1 MSTRSPS
8 DWKDKYLTAL
18 EIEERRKKQSQQ
30 TMTLLSRAII
40 RISLVA
46 DGVDNRLDQQLT
58 GLRKMLSTGAIP
70 GSKLK
75 MLVDALEGHVK
86 RLDRVKLERSEA
98 TQTAFKS
105 LSGQLK
111 ALKPGADLKKQL
123 DQFEKPLKKRSAQL
137 QEYSALVSEY
147 AQLQGKVLAAVDQ
160 PVLSKPFWHRWEPDT
175 VKAEPGGEEL
185 EVVIAEVVDE
195 SLGEY
200 KAPRE
205 RSQPQLIDE
214 SGAGLDLSDDVVA
227 PRIKKDPEQFAEE
240 PTYSRLNQHIRE
252 VLSELLDGIDPPSLA
267 QENYRSARKQIED
280 GLPWYELI
288 PTLEDISLV
297 VVTAFDSRQGEF
309 EAYLGKLNERLTE
322 AFDDI
327 GKSKKVLAEGVVAGR
342 LFDSSLRESMSGMR
356 LSVDGATELDQL
368 KTQVSSRLDQVV
380 STMDRH
386 KLAEQQREQA
396 LTEQLNTLVERVKR
410 MEQESEIAE
419 HRIEEQRQRA
429 LRDVLT
435 QLPNREAYELRLHQE
450 FERWKRYERPLAL
463 VVCDIDFFKRI
474 NDGYGHQAGDKVLR
488 IIAKTLAK
496 RLRETD
502 FIARYGGEEFVI
514 LMPETNRDQSLLVAE
529 GIREAIANCPFH
541 FKEEKVAITMSFGV
555 TEFITGDEPDAGF
568 ARGDKALYEAK
579 EGGRNCCVVTEVE
592 VEAES

>member
-1 MSTRSPS
+1 MSTRPPS

-18 EIEERRKKQSQQ
+18 EQEERRKKQSQQ
-30 TMTLLSRAII
+30 TMALLSRAIV
-40 RISLVA
+40 RVSLMA
-46 DGVDNRLDQQLT
+46 DGLDSRLDQQLT
-58 GLRKMLSTGAIP
+58 GLRKMLSSGSIP

-86 RLDRVKLERSEA
+86 RLDRVKLERSAA

-111 ALKPGADLKKQL
+111 ALKPGSDLKKQL
-123 DQFEKPLKKRSAQL
+123 DQFEKPLPQRSAQL
-137 QEYSALVSEY
+137 QEYPGLVTEY
-147 AQLQGKVLAAVDQ
+147 AQLQGKVLAAVEQ
-160 PVLSKPFWHRWEPDT
+160 PVLSKPFWHRWPPATAQPERD
-175 VKAEPGGEEL
+175 ADAL
-185 EVVIAEVVDE
+185 EVVIAEEVDE
-195 SLGEY
+195 SEGAY
-200 KAPRE
+200 RGSKE
-205 RSQPQLIDE
+205 RGAAQLIDE
-214 SGAGLDLSDDVVA
+214 SGVGLDLSDDEVA
-227 PRIKKDPEQFAEE
+227 PRVQKNPEQFAEE

-267 QENYRSARKQIED
+267 KENYQSARKQIEA

-297 VVTAFDSRQGEF
+297 VVTAFDSRQGDF

-327 GKSKKVLAEGVVAGR
+327 GKSKKVLAEGSVAAR
-342 LFDSSLRESMSGMR
+342 LFDSSLRESMSVMR
-356 LSVDGATELDQL
+356 TSVDGATELDQL
-368 KTQVSSRLDQVV
+368 KAQVSSNLDQVV

-386 KLAEQQREQA
+386 KLAEQQREEA

-410 MEQESEIAE
+410 MEQESEVAE
-419 HRIEEQRQRA
+419 KRIEEQRQRA

-435 QLPNREAYELRLHQE
+435 QLPNREAYDLRLHQE
-450 FERWKRYERPLAL
+450 FERWKRYQRPLAL

-474 NDGYGHQAGDKVLR
+474 NDGYGHLAGDKVLR

-514 LMPETNRDQSLLVAE
+514 LMPETGTEQSLLVAE
-529 GIREAIANCPFH
+529 GIREAIATCPFH
-541 FKEEKVAITMSFGV
+541 FKDEKVEITMSFGV
-555 TEFITGDEPDAGF
+555 TEFIDGDEPESGF
-568 ARGDKALYEAK
+568 ARGDKALYAAK
-579 EGGRNCCVVTEVE
+579 EGGRNRCVVAPADGSE
-592 VEAES
+592 